1 MERNHKTNW
10 ASVEE
15 KQKRKLIQEANRERE
30 DKKEFIKVMKAARK
44 LQPKSNPGT
53 SGQGF
58 LPSDPNALCERLEF
72 LMASKQTGNIVL
84 LTEYV
89 SICAERLRQKML
101 PHDAYK
107 NLMRTLKK

>member
-30 DKKEFIKVMKAARK
+30 DKKRIYKSNESCEKIA
-44 LQPKSNPGT
+44 KSNPGT

-107 NLMRTLKK
+107 ILMRTLKK